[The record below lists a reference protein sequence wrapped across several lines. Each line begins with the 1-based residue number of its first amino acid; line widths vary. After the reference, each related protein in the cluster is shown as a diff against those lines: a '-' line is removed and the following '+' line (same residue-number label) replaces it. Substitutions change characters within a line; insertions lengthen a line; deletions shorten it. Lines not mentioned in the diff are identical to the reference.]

1 MSELANLPLFPLGVV
16 LYPGIPLD
24 LQIFEERYMELV
36 KTSLRNQ
43 SPFAIVPI
51 TDGREVGPT
60 PEIFSW
66 GTLVSIIDWS
76 QRDNGLLGITVSG
89 KQRVKIGDTH
99 VASDKLLLA
108 NTAQVQPIEESIPV
122 DEENLDLLN
131 FLNDLIEQMGGK
143 TRHSVDSL
151 KLNDLVWQL
160 AYMLPL
166 EHQDK
171 CRILTYDDP
180 RERTLF
186 LKQLL
191 WRMSHKK

>member
-1 MSELANLPLFPLGVV
+1 MKEYIDLPIFPLGVV

-24 LQIFEERYMELV
+24 LQIFEERYLELV

-43 SPFAIVPI
+43 TPFAIVPI
-51 TDGREVGPT
+51 TEGREVGPT

-89 KQRVKIGDTH
+89 KQRVRIGDTH
-99 VASDKLLLA
+99 TAADNLILA
-108 NTAQVQPIEESIPV
+108 NRAEVSAIEESIPV
-122 DEENLDLLN
+122 DEVNLDLLN
-131 FLNDLIEQMGGK
+131 FLNDIIEQMGGK
-143 TRHSVDSL
+143 TRHSKDSL
-151 KLNDLVWQL
+151 DLNSLVWQL
-160 AYMLPL
+160 AYMLPI
-166 EHQDK
+166 EYQDK
-171 CRILTYDDP
+171 CRLLTYDDP
-180 RERTLF
+180 QERTLF